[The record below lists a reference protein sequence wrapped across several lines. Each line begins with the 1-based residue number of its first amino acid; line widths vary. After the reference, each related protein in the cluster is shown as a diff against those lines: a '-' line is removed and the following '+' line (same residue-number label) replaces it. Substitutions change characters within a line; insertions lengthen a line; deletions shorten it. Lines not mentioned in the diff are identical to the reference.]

1 MSIRTER
8 VASLI
13 REEIGSYCT
22 REYNNPAYGFITVTE
37 VRVTPDLRLAK
48 VYFSIFG
55 KPEVQELTMA
65 MLQDERKAIRGYLG
79 SRLSMRFTPDLE
91 FLHDTTMERV
101 DRLNRIFKEI
111 HDANGGSDGST
122 GT

>member
-13 REEIGSYCT
+13 REEIGSYCS
-22 REYNNPAYGFITVTE
+22 REYKDPAYGFITVTE

-48 VYFSIFG
+48 VYFSVFG
-55 KPEVQELTMA
+55 KSEMQERTMA
-65 MLQDERKAIRGYLG
+65 MLQDERKTIRGYLG

-91 FLHDTTMERV
+91 FLHDTTMEHV

-111 HDANGGSDGST
+111 HDAKGGTDGSS
-122 GT
+122 GS